1 MKPLVDK
8 SPPTGVQ
15 EFGGLMKKSCCAGR
29 SRPVGVAPGV
39 SERPTKAPTGVS
51 GSRTSAAAGGGR
63 SRRRGLNAAE
73 LSGNFTAAVYE
84 IQLSKF

>member
-1 MKPLVDK
+1 M
-8 SPPTGVQ
+8 
-15 EFGGLMKKSCCAGR
+15 
-29 SRPVGVAPGV
+29 APGV

>member
-1 MKPLVDK
+1 M
-8 SPPTGVQ
+8 
-15 EFGGLMKKSCCAGR
+15 
-29 SRPVGVAPGV
+29 APGV
-39 SERPTKAPTGVS
+39 SERLTKAPTGVS
-51 GSRTSAAAGGGR
+51 GSRTSAVAGGGR